1 MKKLILACLT
11 LFVVTAVNAQNQTGY
26 QVGDLASD
34 FNLKNL
40 DGKNVSLAN
49 YKNAKGYIVIFTCN
63 TCPVSKAYE
72 SRKEELHK
80 MYASKG
86 YPVVAINTN
95 DPVASPGDTYEK
107 MQERA
112 KEKNFSFAYLLDPD
126 HVYTKK
132 YGAMRTPHVFVLQK
146 TAKGNEVAYIGAI
159 DNDQQLANPQR
170 DNYVQNAVNQLL
182 KGEKPSVASTKAIGC
197 TIKWKKEVSK

>member
-11 LFVVTAVNAQNQTGY
+11 LFVVNLVNAQTGY
-26 QVGDLASD
+26 QVGDLAAD
-34 FNLKNL
+34 FNLKNV

-49 YKNAKGYIVIFTCN
+49 YKNAKGYIVVFTCN

-72 SRKEELHK
+72 ARVEALNKL
-80 MYASKG
+80 YAAKG

-95 DPVASPGDTYEK
+95 DPVASPGDTYAK

-112 KEKNFSFAYLLDPD
+112 KEKNFSFAYLEDPE
-126 HVYTKK
+126 HLNTKK
-132 YGAMRTPHVFVLQK
+132 YGAQRTPHVFVLQK

-159 DNDQQLANPQR
+159 DNDQQEANDQR

-182 KGEKPSVASTKAIGC
+182 KGEKPTVASTKAIGC
-197 TIKWKKEVSK
+197 TIKWKKEVSR

>member
-1 MKKLILACLT
+1 MKKLILACLSMF
-11 LFVVTAVNAQNQTGY
+11 LISAVNGQTGY

-34 FNLKNL
+34 FNLKNV

-49 YKNAKGYIVIFTCN
+49 YKNAKGYIVVFTCN

-72 SRKEELHK
+72 ARVEALHK
-80 MYASKG
+80 MYATKG

-95 DPVASPGDTYEK
+95 DPVTSPGDTYAK

-112 KEKNFSFAYLLDPD
+112 KEKGFSFAYLEDPN
-126 HVYTKK
+126 HVFTKK
-132 YGAMRTPHVFVLQK
+132 YGAQRTPHVFVLQK
-146 TAKGNEVAYIGAI
+146 TTKGNEVAYIGAI
-159 DNDQQLANPQR
+159 DNDQQEANPQR

-197 TIKWKKEVSK
+197 TIKWKKEASR

>member
-1 MKKLILACLT
+1 MKKLLLACLT
-11 LFVVTAVNAQNQTGY
+11 IFLATTVTAQTGY

-34 FNLKNL
+34 FNLKNV
-40 DGKNVSLAN
+40 DGKNISLAN
-49 YKNAKGYIVIFTCN
+49 YKSAKGYIVVFTCN

-72 SRKEELHK
+72 ARIEALNK
-80 MYASKG
+80 MYAAKG

-95 DPVASPGDTYEK
+95 DPIASPGDTYPK

-112 KEKNFSFAYLLDPD
+112 REKHFSFAYLEDPD

-146 TAKGNEVAYIGAI
+146 TVKGNEVAYIGAI
-159 DNDQQLANPQR
+159 DNDQQEANAQR

-182 KGEKPSVASTKAIGC
+182 KGEKPSITATKAIGC

>member
-1 MKKLILACLT
+1 MKKLILACLSMF
-11 LFVVTAVNAQNQTGY
+11 LITAANAQNGY

-34 FNLKNL
+34 FNLKNV

-49 YKNAKGYIVIFTCN
+49 YKNAKGYIVVFTCN

-72 SRKEELHK
+72 ARVEALSK
-80 MYASKG
+80 MYAAKG

-95 DPVASPGDTYEK
+95 DPVTSPGDTYAK

-112 KEKNFSFAYLLDPD
+112 KEKGFSFAYLEDPD
-126 HVYTKK
+126 HVFTKK
-132 YGAMRTPHVFVLQK
+132 YGAQRTPHVFVLQK

-159 DNDQQLANPQR
+159 DNDQQEANPQR

-197 TIKWKKEVSK
+197 TIKWKKEASR

>member
-1 MKKLILACLT
+1 MKKLMLACFTILLANT
-11 LFVVTAVNAQNQTGY
+11 LNAQNGY

-34 FNLKNL
+34 FNLKNV
-40 DGKNVSLAN
+40 DGKQVSLAS
-49 YKNAKGYIVIFTCN
+49 YKDAKGYIVIFTCN

-72 SRKEELHK
+72 SRKEELNK
-80 MYASKG
+80 KYAAKG

-107 MQERA
+107 MQQRA
-112 KEKNFSFAYLLDPD
+112 KEKNFSYAYLLDPD

-146 TAKGNEVAYIGAI
+146 TKKGNEVAYIGAI
-159 DNDQQLANPQR
+159 DNDQQLENPQR
-170 DNYVQNAVNQLL
+170 ENYVQNAVNQLL
-182 KGEKPSVASTKAIGC
+182 KGEKPNLASTKAIGC
-197 TIKWKKEVSK
+197 TIKWKKEASK

>member
-1 MKKLILACLT
+1 MLTCLSMFLI
-11 LFVVTAVNAQNQTGY
+11 TALSAQNGY
-26 QVGDLASD
+26 QVGDLAAD
-34 FNLKNL
+34 FNLKNV
-40 DGKNVSLAN
+40 DGKNVSLSN
-49 YKNAKGYIVIFTCN
+49 YKNAKGYIVVFTCN

-72 SRKEELHK
+72 ARVEALNKI
-80 MYASKG
+80 YAAKG

-107 MQERA
+107 MQQRA
-112 KEKNFSFAYLLDPD
+112 KEKGFSFAYLEDPD

-132 YGAMRTPHVFVLQK
+132 YGAARTPHVFVLQK

-159 DNDQQLANPQR
+159 DNDQQEANDQR
-170 DNYVQNAVNQLL
+170 ENYVQNAVNLLL
-182 KGEKPSVASTKAIGC
+182 KGEKPTVTSTKAIGC

>member
-1 MKKLILACLT
+1 MKKLILACLSMF
-11 LFVVTAVNAQNQTGY
+11 LITAVNAQNGY

-34 FNLKNL
+34 FNLKNV

-49 YKNAKGYIVIFTCN
+49 YKNAKGYIVVFTCN

-72 SRKEELHK
+72 ARVEALNK
-80 MYASKG
+80 MYAAKG

-95 DPVASPGDTYEK
+95 DPVTSPGDTYAK

-112 KEKNFSFAYLLDPD
+112 KEKGFSFAYLEDPD
-126 HVYTKK
+126 HLFTKK
-132 YGAMRTPHVFVLQK
+132 YGAQRTPHVFVLQK
-146 TAKGNEVAYIGAI
+146 TAKGNEVVYIGAI
-159 DNDQQLANPQR
+159 DNDQQEANPQR

-182 KGEKPSVASTKAIGC
+182 KGEKPTIASTKAIGC
-197 TIKWKKEVSK
+197 TIKWKKQASR